1 MFDIFKT
8 KITKERTEQ
17 VIPVNKETKITKK
30 VIMNKVP
37 EKVISIAE
45 MHEDFYSKIN
55 EDIALIES
63 YIPSKIEVTN
73 KEKEK
78 YNVLRNLG
86 FRNEDVV
93 IHEQKLQLY
102 YTNKYEELKRSSIKT
117 LMLSM
122 KQKYPHYK
130 FITIES
136 LFSLCNK
143 YKLVIGRPDN
153 FLGTIPDKSV
163 KDLSN
168 FKVDNEDKAVE
179 DNKGLLCR
187 EFNNIYPSLASNLR
201 IAAHDSL
208 FREDS
213 RNILMHPINV
223 EDVLRVSNI
232 EKDPIVFQPVE
243 MKFKTDFM
251 IDSKG
256 SYIDRNPPYS
266 FTQVGFLIITAWG
279 DEAHDSNAINEKM
292 N

>member
-8 KITKERTEQ
+8 KIAKERSFSFF
-17 VIPVNKETKITKK
+17 IHNNLFSTKD
-30 VIMNKVP
+30 VIMNKSP

-63 YIPSKIEVTN
+63 YVPSRIKVTN

-93 IHEQKLQLY
+93 SHEQKLQLY

-153 FLGTIPDKSV
+153 FIGTIPDKSI

-179 DNKGLLCR
+179 DIDGIISR
-187 EFNNIYPSLASNLR
+187 EFNDPCYPKTSKLR
-201 IAAHDSL
+201 IAAHESL

-213 RNILMHPINV
+213 RNKLIHPKTV
-223 EDVLRVSNI
+223 DDMLRVSNI
-232 EKDPIVFQPVE
+232 EKDPIVFQAVE

-251 IDSKG
+251 INSKG
-256 SYIDRNPPYS
+256 SYIDSHPPYS

-279 DEAHDSNAINEKM
+279 DEASDSNAINEKM